1 MQEKRDKKLQ
11 QIAENALTNSVVRV
25 VWQKTDEESGERL
38 IWPRASGFF
47 IDTNLVVTNIHCI
60 VDAPSVFVELVSK
73 KTEFPIEGVVAFDI
87 ENDLVIL
94 KVAGEGIPLEFGN
107 SDTVQIGDNICAV
120 GHPRGEKGEVT
131 HGTIQGIRKSDK
143 RFEIKEA
150 FDPGHSGSALLN
162 SMGEVIGI
170 AVGASLG
177 MSVFSGGAK
186 PFLSHAIPINVLASM
201 LAGIEKAE
209 PLVKWQRDP
218 LMQSYAKGLEGQAQM
233 MQQKH
238 EEAMACFDAALELN
252 PDLVDIYVN
261 RAALKIL
268 MGEAEDAIIDC
279 DSAIKLNPNF
289 VEAYINRASA
299 NLSLDQHNEAIA
311 DCDAALKLNPD
322 FVQAYVIRATAK
334 FAAKFDSERHKEA
347 LVDYDIALKLNPN
360 AAEIYFARAHVR
372 AVLEDYAGAIEDFDK
387 MISLTPEPNPL
398 LNVYGHRADA
408 KRLNRDYEG
417 AIEDYDK
424 VIQSNPQDDEAY
436 NGRGRAKYYLG
447 RSKAG
452 ENDETD
458 ALKYYQA
465 AIDDYSEAMRLDP
478 ENRSCYFNRG
488 LAKRELG
495 DYEEAIT
502 DYDKVI
508 QLNPK
513 SDTGYFQRAYSK
525 HQLGISNADHGD
537 VVRAN
542 SYFQGAID
550 DYTESIKLDPDHA
563 FSYNNRGLAKN
574 SLGKIEM
581 DQGDKIE
588 AQVYYQESVDDY
600 SEAIKLKSTY
610 TDAYNG
616 RGWSKYILGQ
626 FETDKGNIEEAKNLF
641 HAAIVDSS
649 EGIRLQQDNPSAATY
664 HTRATAKAALGD
676 YDDAIEDFNEAIR
689 IKPDDARYYYE
700 RGQAKQALG
709 KHEESKADIAKA
721 KELDPDVENKSF

>member
-1 MQEKRDKKLQ
+1 MEEKRDEKLQ
-11 QIAENALTNSVVRV
+11 QIAEKALTDSVVRV

-47 IDTNLVVTNIHCI
+47 IDTNLVVTNIHC
-60 VDAPSVFVELVSK
+60 VAGAPSFFAELVST
-73 KTEFPIEGVVAFDI
+73 KTEFPIEGVAAFDTD
-87 ENDLVIL
+87 NDLVIL
-94 KVAGEGIPLEFGN
+94 KVAGEGTPLPFGDI
-107 SDTVQIGDNICAV
+107 DTVQIDDIFCVV
-120 GHPRGEKGEVT
+120 GYPGGEKGVVT
-131 HGTIQGIRKSDK
+131 QITIQGVRNSNK
-143 RFEIKEA
+143 RLQIKEDLA
-150 FDPGHSGSALLN
+150 PGYSGSAVLN
-162 SMGEVIGI
+162 RMGEFIGV
-170 AVGASLG
+170 AVGTASSML
-177 MSVFSGGAK
+177 MFSGATT
-186 PFLSHAIPINVLASM
+186 LSISRAIPVSAIQFLLVN
-201 LAGIEKAE
+201 AGEMM
-209 PLVKWQRDP
+209 PLDEWQKHP
-218 LMQSYAKGLEGQAQM
+218 HIQGFSEVVQAQM
-233 MQQKH
+233 SMRQGKNL
-238 EEAMACFDAALELN
+238 EALKCLDAAIELN
-252 PDLVDIYVN
+252 PNSVDIYAN
-261 RAALKIL
+261 RAGLKIL

-279 DSAIKLNPNF
+279 DSAIKLNPDF

-334 FAAKFDSERHKEA
+334 FAAEFDSEQHKEA

-372 AVLEDYAGAIEDFDK
+372 VVLEDYAGAIEDYDK

-398 LNVYGHRADA
+398 LNVFGHRGDA
-408 KRLNRDYEG
+408 KHLNRDYEG

-447 RSKAG
+447 RSKAD
-452 ENDETD
+452 ENDETG
-458 ALKYYQA
+458 ARKYYQE
-465 AIDDYSEAMRLDP
+465 AIDDYSEAMKLDP

-513 SDTGYFQRAYSK
+513 SDAGYFQRAYAK

-581 DQGDKIE
+581 DQENKIE

-626 FETDKGNIEEAKNLF
+626 LETDTGNIEEAKNLF

-649 EGIRLQQDNPSAATY
+649 EGIRLQQNNPSAATY
-664 HTRATAKAALGD
+664 HTRATAKAALGN
-676 YDDAIEDFNEAIR
+676 YDDAIEDFDEAIR
-689 IKPDDARYYYE
+689 IKPDDALYYYE

-709 KHEESKADIAKA
+709 KHEESKADLAKA
-721 KELDPDVENKSF
+721 KELDPDVENKLF